1 MERLITYLVN
11 NKMVLKNELPVVT
24 LVDEF
29 VKRGAKI
36 ELIRISFL
44 EIHTLFCILLACFVH
59 LLISLT
65 NIISILLT

>member
-1 MERLITYLVN
+1 MERLITNLVN
-11 NKMVLKNELPVVT
+11 NKMVLKNEQPVVT

-44 EIHTLFCILLACFVH
+44 EKNIHYFVFFRH
-59 LLISLT
+59 VSYIF
-65 NIISILLT
+65 